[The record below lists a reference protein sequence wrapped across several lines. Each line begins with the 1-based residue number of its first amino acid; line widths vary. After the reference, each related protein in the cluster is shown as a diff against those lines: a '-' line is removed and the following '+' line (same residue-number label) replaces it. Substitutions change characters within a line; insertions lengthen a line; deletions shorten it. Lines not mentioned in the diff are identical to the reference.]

1 MGRHLVALAAV
12 WAIWTAA
19 PAAADPGA
27 DPGDV
32 QTLRPPRPS
41 AAALDAEFTALV
53 MQIPGMH
60 LVNATIT
67 DQGGR
72 TVCKYL
78 DSHNLADT
86 EAALL
91 GDNPSLTPAE
101 ASAFVSDAMQVYCP
115 THIRQVIG

>member
-27 DPGDV
+27 DPGD
-32 QTLRPPRPS
+32 RADAK
-41 AAALDAEFTALV
+41 AAAPISGRAGRRIYRAGDADPRHALI
-53 MQIPGMH
+53 QCDDH
-60 LVNATIT
+60 RS
-67 DQGGR
+67 GR
-72 TVCKYL
+72 QAVCKYL

>member
-1 MGRHLVALAAV
+1 M
-12 WAIWTAA
+12 
-19 PAAADPGA
+19 
-27 DPGDV
+27 

-72 TVCKYL
+72 AVCKYL

-91 GDNPSLTPAE
+91 GDNPSFTPAE

-115 THIRQVIG
+115 THIRQVWFLAPVDPRLTMGASLGSGR